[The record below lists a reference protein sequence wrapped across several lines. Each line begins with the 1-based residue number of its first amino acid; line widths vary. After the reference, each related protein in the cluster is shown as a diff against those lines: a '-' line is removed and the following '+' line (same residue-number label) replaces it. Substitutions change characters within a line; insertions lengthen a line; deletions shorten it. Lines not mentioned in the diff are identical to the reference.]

1 MGNGT
6 ASLPPQ
12 ERQSWILNDAVV
24 GIRIVGTS
32 FDYLLAGRELYW
44 IGRTQ
49 FHEQGAG
56 SIVIDNPHVSDRHAT
71 IEQRNGRWIVFDRDS
86 RNGIYVG
93 DERRTMFELVPGL
106 SFRIASIPLVAYSEG
121 GRRARAQMQR
131 YFGLGDGFQVT
142 VEGVLRAAGER
153 RHIALVE
160 PPGGGALAVARAIH
174 DASSRATWPF
184 EVVSALGS
192 ERDQRKLLD
201 RAAYGTIVIPAE
213 ALPARKAPI
222 FDWLASWSHQVR
234 LTVIVPPGTRLATV
248 LPDAL
253 LTGATII
260 PIPTLAERTSELSAL
275 ATHVRND
282 VCVRLGRMDLD
293 LAPADLR
300 GIEARAWPD
309 NIRELETYVER
320 LLALRAFPKQAHAA
334 KWLGVVPSTLVAW
347 KQKYHIA

>member
-1 MGNGT
+1 MSQGT

-12 ERQSWILNDAVV
+12 ERQSWLLNEAVV

-32 FDYLLAGRELYW
+32 VDYVLAGRELYW

-49 FHEQGAG
+49 IHEQGAG

-71 IEQRNGRWIVFDRDS
+71 IELRNGRWIVFDRNS
-86 RNGIYVG
+86 RNGVFVG
-93 DERRTMFELVPGL
+93 DERRTMFELVPGI
-106 SFRIASIPLVAYSEG
+106 SFRIASIPMVAYSEG

-142 VEGVLRAAGER
+142 VEGVLRTAGER
-153 RHIALVE
+153 RHLALSE

-184 EVVSALGS
+184 EVVSELGS

-213 ALPARKAPI
+213 ALPARKAAI

-234 LTVIVPPGTRLATV
+234 LTVIVPTSTRLVSV

-253 LTGATII
+253 LTGTTII
-260 PIPTLAERTSELSAL
+260 PLPPLSERASEVGAL
-275 ATHVRND
+275 AAHVRND
-282 VCVRLGRMDLD
+282 VCIRLGRMDLD
-293 LAPADLR
+293 LSPSDVRA
-300 GIEARAWPD
+300 IEARAWPE

-334 KWLGVVPSTLVAW
+334 RWLGVVPSTLVAW
-347 KQKYHIA
+347 KQKYEVR